1 MQSEIEHIE
10 SLVKPGDFVFT
21 RIDNILYKKV
31 ADTSC
36 SWSSHVGLIIDQNE
50 DGAFVVAES
59 KVPRSKYSNF
69 RDFVNRSEGGRLEV
83 RRLKGGLQNEQLL
96 KLQQE
101 AELRMGLWYHFRF
114 NYDSK
119 KQFCSKFAY
128 DVYHHALGVEVGQ
141 IETFTELLQRNPQAP
156 MGFWKLWFFGRIPM
170 GQRTVT
176 PASQLE
182 SNKLETIYSNLDK
195 FS

>member
-1 MQSEIEHIE
+1 MNVEYKEIE

-36 SWSSHVGLIIDQNE
+36 SWSSHVGVIIDQKE
-50 DGAFVVAES
+50 DGSFVVAES
-59 KVPRSKYSNF
+59 KVPRSTYSDLRSF
-69 RDFVNRSEGGRLEV
+69 IDRSEGGRLEV
-83 RRLKGGLQNEQLL
+83 RRLKGGLSAEQLK
-96 KLQQE
+96 KLQSE
-101 AELRMGLWYHFRF
+101 AAKRMGLWYHFRF
-114 NYDSK
+114 NFDSK
-119 KQFCSKFAY
+119 MQFCSKFAY
-128 DVYHHALGVEVGQ
+128 EIYREGLGVEVGR
-141 IETFTELLQRNPQAP
+141 IETFTELLHRNPQTP

-182 SNKLETIYSNLDK
+182 SDQLETVFTNLDK
-195 FS
+195 FR

>member
-1 MQSEIEHIE
+1 MQPDFEHIE

-36 SWSSHVGLIIDQNE
+36 SWSSHVGLIIDQND
-50 DGAFVVAES
+50 DGSFVVAES
-59 KVPRSKYSNF
+59 KVPRSTYSSF
-69 RDFVNRSEGGRLEV
+69 RSFVERSEGGRLEV
-83 RRLKGGLQNEQLL
+83 RRLKGGLKDDQLT

-101 AELRMGLWYHFRF
+101 AALRMGLWYHFRF

-128 DVYHHALGVEVGQ
+128 DVYHKALGIEVGK
-141 IETFTELLQRNPQAP
+141 IETFTELLHRNPQTP

-170 GQRTVT
+170 QQRTVT

-182 SNKLETIYSNLDK
+182 STNLETVYSNLEN
-195 FS
+195 FR